1 VKASRKIGVAII
13 GMGWMG
19 QIHAR
24 LTSLSEGCALRG
36 ICDVDPRR
44 LEQAR
49 QSFQVDGVADYRA
62 LLERRDIEAVYL
74 VTPPTVRS
82 EIIKDCVQAGKHILC
97 EKPLAISHEELGRI
111 RSLLSDS
118 NIRFMMCFP
127 ERFAVSFQEAK
138 ALVDD
143 GRIGNIDYIRGNFRF
158 SMKKHGQLHGAWV
171 FDRRRG
177 GGLIIEAS
185 VHLWDAIR
193 WITGDEISRVIGLAK
208 ELPSADAVFESAFAA
223 IGRLSGGGI
232 ACVDMSGALPKDM
245 PTDKR
250 FEILGSDGC
259 VYVDEFRHFLTVNS
273 ERGVEANPGDL
284 VTGMT
289 HPDLMWH
296 SPIEGAVKRLQ
307 GEFVRCL
314 LEDRVPRPGVED
326 GIRATEITLA
336 VVRSL
341 ASETLEEVPPVA

>member
-1 VKASRKIGVAII
+1 
-13 GMGWMG
+13 
-19 QIHAR
+19 
-24 LTSLSEGCALRG
+24 
-36 ICDVDPRR
+36 
-44 LEQAR
+44 
-49 QSFQVDGVADYRA
+49 
-62 LLERRDIEAVYL
+62 
-74 VTPPTVRS
+74 
-82 EIIKDCVQAGKHILC
+82 
-97 EKPLAISHEELGRI
+97 
-111 RSLLSDS
+111 
-118 NIRFMMCFP
+118 
-127 ERFAVSFQEAK
+127 
-138 ALVDD
+138 
-143 GRIGNIDYIRGNFRF
+143 
-158 SMKKHGQLHGAWV
+158 
-171 FDRRRG
+171 
-177 GGLIIEAS
+177 
-185 VHLWDAIR
+185 
-193 WITGDEISRVIGLAK
+193 
-208 ELPSADAVFESAFAA
+208 
-223 IGRLSGGGI
+223 
-232 ACVDMSGALPKDM
+232 MSGALPKDM